1 MDLQQN
7 LDLGILMD
15 KKFMPVDY
23 SRQNQRQKKQQNN
36 LGELVCCGN
45 HVFRVING
53 QRQWISTPPDDWE
66 TIDGR
71 VWTR

>member
-23 SRQNQRQKKQQNN
+23 TRQNQRQKNQQNN
-36 LGELVCCGN
+36 SGELVCCGN

-71 VWTR
+71 TWNE

>member
-15 KKFMPVDY
+15 KKFIVGKLY
-23 SRQNQRQKKQQNN
+23 ETESEGKQQQNN
-36 LGELVCCGN
+36 SGEIVCCGN

-53 QRQWISTPPDDWE
+53 QRQWITTPPDDWE

-71 VWTR
+71 IWTK

>member
-7 LDLGILMD
+7 LDLGILME
-15 KKFMPVDY
+15 KKFMRVNY
-23 SRQNQRQKKQQNN
+23 TKQNQKEKQQQNN
-36 LGELVCCGN
+36 LGEIVCCGN

-53 QRQWISTPPDDWE
+53 QRLWITTPPDDWE

-71 VWTR
+71 VWTK